1 MSLPDYLPE
10 IIKERGR
17 ISVIR
22 IAINPS
28 PASICVNVFL
38 GSSWLAYLPLL
49 FYERKIRGPADARAA
64 VYIYIYIFLI
74 AWSRKKK
81 GERNISR
88 GNEPRGWK
96 CEYIV
101 RIKIYSQSQKC
112 SPVYSIYIKKI
123 LPHHGNVYYW
133 LEKFNQSIFLSF
145 FLLNFTRL
153 KSPLLSINN
162 DWPLRKD

>member
-64 VYIYIYIFLI
+64 VYIYIYIFDRLV
-74 AWSRKKK
+74 AEKK
-81 GERNISR
+81 GGTKYIARERAE
-88 GNEPRGWK
+88 GMK
-96 CEYIV
+96 M
-101 RIKIYSQSQKC
+101 
-112 SPVYSIYIKKI
+112 
-123 LPHHGNVYYW
+123 
-133 LEKFNQSIFLSF
+133 
-145 FLLNFTRL
+145 
-153 KSPLLSINN
+153 
-162 DWPLRKD
+162 